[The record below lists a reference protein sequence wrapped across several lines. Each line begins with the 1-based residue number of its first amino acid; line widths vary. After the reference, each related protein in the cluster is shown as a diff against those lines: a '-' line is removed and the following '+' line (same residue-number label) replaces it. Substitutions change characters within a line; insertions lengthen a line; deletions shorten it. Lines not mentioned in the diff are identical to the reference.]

1 MSDPETTELVYEAR
15 DLTKVYHMSEVS
27 GEGLWGVDIQ
37 LYESELIVLLGHSG
51 SGKPALLNILSGL
64 DDLSSREV
72 FYRGDKMS
80 CWSRRFRVIR

>member
-15 DLTKVYHMSEVS
+15 DLTKVYHM
-27 GEGLWGVDIQ
+27 GEASVKALWGVDIQ

-72 FYRGDKMS
+72 FYRGGEMS
-80 CWSRRFRVIR
+80 RWSPRFRVIR